1 MINVSP
7 IKLSGN
13 WFEGFAL
20 DLHTISSEFLGYDEF
35 GHEVFDT
42 KRSEIGEL
50 LYSLKYKSDKSLLK
64 EILDVTV
71 NFLSNEW
78 KISGVLDGIL
88 PVPPSKSRTFQ
99 PVIQVARGISYGLQI
114 PLYEDFLI
122 KVKETSELKNV
133 YDYQKRS
140 ELLKDTF
147 AAKNLSLKGKNVLL
161 FDDLYRSGATLNA
174 ITRVLSEKGMVSK
187 VYVLALTKTRS
198 KS

>member
-20 DLHTISSEFLGYDEF
+20 GLHTISSEFLGYDEF

-50 LYSLKYKSDKSLLK
+50 LYRLKYKSDKSSLK

-78 KISGVLDGIL
+78 KISRILDGIL
-88 PVPPSKSRTFQ
+88 SVPPSISRTFQ
-99 PVIQVARGISYGLQI
+99 PVIEIARGISSKLLV
-114 PLYEDFLI
+114 PLYEGFLI
-122 KVKETSELKNV
+122 KVKETPELKNV
-133 YDYQKRS
+133 YDYQKRL
-140 ELLKDTF
+140 ELLMDAFDT
-147 AAKNLSLKGKNVLL
+147 KNLSLKGKNVLL
-161 FDDLYRSGATLNA
+161 LDDLYRSGATFNA
-174 ITRVLSEKGMVSK
+174 ITRVLYEKGMVNK

>member
-1 MINVSP
+1 MINISP

-20 DLHTISSEFLGYDEF
+20 DLHTLSSEFSGYDEF

-42 KRSEIGEL
+42 KRSAIGAL
-50 LYSLKYKSDKSLLK
+50 LYRLKYKSDKSSLK

-78 KISGVLDGIL
+78 KISNILDCIL
-88 PVPPSKSRTFQ
+88 PVPPSISRTFQ
-99 PVIQVARGISYGLQI
+99 PVIEIARGISYKLQA
-114 PLYEDFLI
+114 PLNEGFLI
-122 KVKETSELKNV
+122 KVKETPELKNV
-133 YDYQKRS
+133 SDYQKRL
-140 ELLKDTF
+140 ELLTDTF
-147 AAKNLSLKGKNVLL
+147 ATKNLSLEGKNVLL
-161 FDDLYRSGATLNA
+161 LDDLYRSGATFNA
-174 ITRVLSEKGMVSK
+174 ITRVLYEKGMVNK

>member
-20 DLHTISSEFLGYDEF
+20 DLHTLSSEFSGYDEF

-50 LYSLKYKSDKSLLK
+50 LYRLKYKPDQSSLK

-78 KISGVLDGIL
+78 KISRILDGIL
-88 PVPPSKSRTFQ
+88 PVPPSRKRAFQ
-99 PVIQVARGISYGLQI
+99 PVIEVSRGISSQLRV
-114 PLYEDFLI
+114 PLHEDFLI
-122 KVKETSELKNV
+122 KVKETPELKNV
-133 YDYQKRS
+133 FDYQKRTES
-140 ELLKDTF
+140 LNDAFVT
-147 AAKNLSLKGKNVLL
+147 KNLSLTGRNVLL
-161 FDDLYRSGATLNA
+161 FDDLYRSGATCYA
-174 ITRVLSEKGMVSK
+174 ITRVLYEKGKVGK

>member
-13 WFEGFAL
+13 WSEGFAL

-42 KRSEIGEL
+42 KRSGIGEL
-50 LYSLKYKSDKSLLK
+50 LYRLKYKSDKSSLK

-78 KISGVLDGIL
+78 KISRILDGIL
-88 PVPPSKSRTFQ
+88 PIPPSRSRVLQ
-99 PVIQVARGISYGLQI
+99 PVIEVARGISPMLQI
-114 PLYEDFLI
+114 PLYEGFLI
-122 KVKETSELKNV
+122 KVKETPELKNV
-133 YDYQKRS
+133 YDYQKRL
-140 ELLKDTF
+140 ELLKDVFVT
-147 AAKNLSLKGKNVLL
+147 KNLSLKGKNVLL
-161 FDDLYRSGATLNA
+161 FDDLYRSGATFNA
-174 ITRVLSEKGMVSK
+174 VTRVLYEKGVVNK
-187 VYVLALTKTRS
+187 VYVLALTKTRG

>member
-20 DLHTISSEFLGYDEF
+20 GLHTISSEFLGYDEF

-50 LYSLKYKSDKSLLK
+50 LYKLKYKSDKSSLK
-64 EILDVTV
+64 EILDITV
-71 NFLSNEW
+71 NFLSNKW
-78 KISGVLDGIL
+78 KISNILDGIL
-88 PVPPSKSRTFQ
+88 PVPPSMSRPFQ
-99 PVIQVARGISYGLQI
+99 PVIEIARGISSMMQVR
-114 PLYEDFLI
+114 LYEDVLI
-122 KVKETSELKNV
+122 KVKETPELKNV
-133 YDYQKRS
+133 YEYQKRL
-140 ELLKDTF
+140 ELLTDAF
-147 AAKNLSLKGKNVLL
+147 ATENLSLEGKNVLL

-174 ITRVLSEKGMVSK
+174 ITLVLCEKGMVNK